1 MFNPNSNSH
10 RIDIAGSTSVQPL
23 AEELANTYSK
33 NHPDLLINVQG
44 GGSGM
49 GIRSIQQK
57 ITNIGMSSEHLT
69 KEDEKGVTELKLGDE
84 GIVVCVNNRNKV
96 SNLTSQQIKDIFSGK
111 INNWKDVGGDNSAIH
126 VITREDGSG
135 TRTEFES
142 ILMENERIKK
152 DAIVQSSTNAIE
164 QSVTNDENA
173 IGYISYATITDNVK
187 DLIIDGVK
195 ISDKTI
201 SDGLYKLKR
210 PYIFLI
216 HNNENEYVKNFLNW
230 VFSPE
235 GIETIKHKK
244 IIPPTEN
251 ELKTIRNT
259 ISNIST

>member
-1 MFNPNSNSH
+1 MFNPSSNSH

-23 AEELANTYSK
+23 AEILDNTYSK
-33 NHPDLLINVQG
+33 NHSDLLINVQG

-84 GIVVCVNNRNKV
+84 GIVVCVNNKNKV

-111 INNWKDVGGDNSAIH
+111 ISNWKDVGGDNSEIH

-201 SDGLYKLKR
+201 SDGSYKLKR

-216 HNNENEYVKNFLNW
+216 HDNENEYVKNFLNW
-230 VFSPE
+230 VFSSE
-235 GIETIKHKK
+235 GIEIIKHKK